1 MRKKWNFWG
10 ITWYEKELK
19 KGVKGIK
26 RGEEKKGK
34 NRNKRKLREGEKQK
48 RAQKQTKKKGE
59 TKLEN
64 YKKRIKK

>member
-34 NRNKRKLREGEKQK
+34 NRNKRKLREGENKRGHKNKQK
-48 RAQKQTKKKGE
+48 KKKRGNKIG
-59 TKLEN
+59 KLQKAN
-64 YKKRIKK
+64 